1 MPGWGA
7 CEPSKRNCRFE
18 DFSQTRTFGT
28 DVLRAWREPGHTP
41 CCGRVESAPR
51 RAYIKNSE
59 GVATVDDR
67 VPIPA
72 RLAGGEWLCEAG
84 PGAGRG
90 EHRAGPR
97 AVSTRRQTTIKIAV
111 PVE

>member
-28 DVLRAWREPGHTP
+28 DVLRAWREPGLTP

-59 GVATVDDR
+59 GESPQLTTEYLFQR
-67 VPIPA
+67 GSPA
-72 RLAGGEWLCEAG
+72 ENGFARRDQ
-84 PGAGRG
+84 GRD
-90 EHRAGPR
+90 E
-97 AVSTRRQTTIKIAV
+97 VSTEQAREQ
-111 PVE
+111 